1 METLIVTIEELKKLA
16 EKFGMVGDDTRE
28 YILNERGQKIL
39 RTQINA
45 TQGKRNDR

>member
-1 METLIVTIEELKKLA
+1 MTDYVMETKKLA

-39 RTQINA
+39 RTQTNA